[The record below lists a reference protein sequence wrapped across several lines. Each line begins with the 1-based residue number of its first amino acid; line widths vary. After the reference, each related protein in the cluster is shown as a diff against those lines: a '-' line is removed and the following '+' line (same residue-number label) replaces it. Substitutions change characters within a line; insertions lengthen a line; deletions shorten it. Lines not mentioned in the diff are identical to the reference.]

1 VARQV
6 SAPWG
11 LSLRYRRDEAQRM
24 KLTLEGLPTQLG
36 ERLLPAYLVSG
47 SEPLLVGEA
56 TDLIRQR
63 SRLEG
68 FGERE
73 VFFIE
78 RSAGICDAVQQS
90 AQSLSLFSAR
100 RLLDIRLP
108 TGKPGVAGAAAL
120 QRIIEAAGADFLVLI
135 VTEQLEREAA
145 GAAWVQAVQAR
156 GAWLPLWPVERARL
170 PQWLRQRLRGAGFAA
185 SDEAIALLAERSEG
199 NLLAARQEI
208 DKLALLL
215 PAGATVSAADVA
227 ASSAD
232 SARFDVFQLGTAV
245 RAGDAARALRILS
258 GLNSEGAEPVLVL
271 WALVRELRARQGA
284 RQDLPP
290 ADGRAAPS
298 PPRTG
303 FARLTARAARAD
315 RMAKGLMAGEAWDE
329 LALLAVEL
337 CGLKPLPWPRG
348 G

>member
-1 VARQV
+1 
-6 SAPWG
+6 
-11 LSLRYRRDEAQRM
+11 M
-24 KLTLEGLPTQLG
+24 KLTLESLPTQLG

-63 SRLEG
+63 ARLEG
-68 FGERE
+68 YEGRE

-78 RSAGICDAVQQS
+78 RSAGIWDAVQQS

-100 RLLDIRLP
+100 RVLDIRLP

-120 QRIIEAAGADFLVLI
+120 QRIIQAAGADFMVLI

-145 GAAWVQAVQAR
+145 GAVWVQAVLER
-156 GAWLPLWPVERARL
+156 GAWLPLWSVERARL
-170 PQWLRQRLRGAGFAA
+170 PQWLRHRLRDAGLGA

-258 GLNSEGAEPVLVL
+258 GLNAEGAEPVLAL

-284 RQDLPP
+284 DQQVAP
-290 ADGRAAPS
+290 AAARAARS
-298 PPRTG
+298 P
-303 FARLTARAARAD
+303 ARGQWGRLSARAARAD
-315 RMAKGLMAGEAWDE
+315 RMAKGLLAGEAWDE
-329 LALLAVEL
+329 LALLAAEM
-337 CGLKPLPWPRG
+337 CGLRPLPWPRG